1 MAKKNEDLNMK
12 EGERIFMSI
21 FPYPRVHRSRFP
33 SNSSRH
39 SDRTQLDLE
48 RNSEHPLANFD
59 TLLNLFGDQALGTL
73 PQYMQSE
80 KGFSLIETL
89 AALAILGIVAVGFL
103 SGLATA
109 ARATFITDERTTA
122 ASLAKSQMEYV
133 KNQNYDNINNPPQ
146 YDLLSDLPS
155 SFSVTVTASRL
166 DPEGDGPDDDD
177 GIQNIVV
184 TVMRGSR
191 TITTLED
198 YKVDRWYFTS

>member
-1 MAKKNEDLNMK
+1 
-12 EGERIFMSI
+12 
-21 FPYPRVHRSRFP
+21 
-33 SNSSRH
+33 
-39 SDRTQLDLE
+39 
-48 RNSEHPLANFD
+48 
-59 TLLNLFGDQALGTL
+59 
-73 PQYMQSE
+73 MQSE

-89 AALAILGIVAVGFL
+89 VALAILGIVAVGFL

-198 YKVDRWYFTS
+198 YKVDR

>member
-1 MAKKNEDLNMK
+1 MTNWL
-12 EGERIFMSI
+12 
-21 FPYPRVHRSRFP
+21 
-33 SNSSRH
+33 
-39 SDRTQLDLE
+39 
-48 RNSEHPLANFD
+48 LAVDFESAMIVIRQEV
-59 TLLNLFGDQALGTL
+59 LFQFKGGQ
-73 PQYMQSE
+73 MQSE

-89 AALAILGIVAVGFL
+89 VALAILGIIAVGFL

-122 ASLAKSQMEYV
+122 ASLAKSQMEYI

-146 YDLLSDLPS
+146 YDLLSDLPT

-166 DPEGDGPDDDD
+166 DPEGDGLDDDD

-191 TITTLED
+191 TIITLED
-198 YKVDRWYFTS
+198 YKVDR